1 MNEHEHLTTSDLA
14 GTRGRSSEANESQPR
29 QAGGQSDAPPL
40 AGATNVDVPAP
51 RASGTEPGRAENSS
65 APLFDQA
72 DREGFQDRWDA
83 IQTGFVDQPRN
94 SVEQA
99 DALVAEAMTGIAR
112 TFAQERQVLEAQWGQ
127 GADVSTEDLRVAL
140 QRYRSFFE
148 RLLAV

>member
-1 MNEHEHLTTSDLA
+1 MSEHEHLTTSDL
-14 GTRGRSSEANESQPR
+14 
-29 QAGGQSDAPPL
+29 GGQPDAPPR
-40 AGATNVDVPAP
+40 AGATN
-51 RASGTEPGRAENSS
+51 ASGAEPNRGRHGS
-65 APLFDQA
+65 APLFDQV
-72 DREGFQDRWDA
+72 DREGLQGRWDA
-83 IQTGFVDQPRN
+83 IQTGFVDQPRT

-112 TFAQERQVLEAQWGQ
+112 TFAQERQVLEAQWGE